1 VRIENYSGPASVK
14 IAEGQYNGAQ
24 MKVKGKEIPLTDDK
38 YHVIADKTGWYTVS
52 VRTIHQD
59 IFVIRIYVTVD

>member
-1 VRIENYSGPASVK
+1 
-14 IAEGQYNGAQ
+14 